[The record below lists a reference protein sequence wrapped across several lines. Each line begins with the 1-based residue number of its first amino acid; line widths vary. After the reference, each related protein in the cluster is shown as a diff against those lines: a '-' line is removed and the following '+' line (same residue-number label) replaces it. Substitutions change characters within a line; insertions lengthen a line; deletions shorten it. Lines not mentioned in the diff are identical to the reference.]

1 MKTFYK
7 LALASALSAMVIP
20 SVNAAFDDAGTDYTN
35 QTTESYIESGPAGDA
50 LNMVDFLLCVMDESK
65 ATTNPNS
72 TYSVLV
78 DENVCFGQKK
88 PTPLYASQTLTT
100 SGSSNPTAAD
110 PFVVDSWFVTGEGM
124 SVVAKSSIS
133 SGATTALPN
142 GVFTMNWKAVS
153 PSSTVGSKG
162 SLSFNADGTMSYIEN
177 MTQNAGS
184 TNEFMYVHG
193 TLSADG
199 STGNLRIKGNGYDS
213 GGKIYPLYRYV
224 FDASHVHY
232 DADGVG
238 GICMDR
244 SAANQTNIVYGYQLF
259 DSAGAKVP
267 LSGPF
272 GFKYTSGSTEFN
284 GWASPHGAWLEGKET
299 NTNKPTIITR
309 RSDSQNFNICYDD
322 DWETASGARY
332 DDADNDN
339 IAGVTVDN
347 ANCGTASDGI
357 KLHLLNSDTS
367 AAYTF
372 DAAIAFNA
380 VTFTDRLSGSSVTRT
395 GAKYDGVGSSLDLGW
410 QCLLPADAVPPV
422 TLSDWTTESFTGGN
436 NSCDGAV
443 DFRPLYHLPNGT
455 ALVRTSNSA
464 TYYVKAIDEKT
475 ILKKEASVTPC
486 ADLSLA
492 TAPAD
497 AGYSAASV
505 TDVDLLWSGL
515 PTVTAANTI
524 KYIHGV
530 AQ

>member
-7 LALASALSAMVIP
+7 IALASALSALVMP

-35 QTTESYIESGPAGDA
+35 QTTDSYIESGPAGDA
-50 LNMVDFLLCVMDESK
+50 LRMVDFLLCVMEASK

-100 SGSSNPTAAD
+100 SGSSNPTAAA
-110 PFVVDSWFVTGEGM
+110 PFNISSWFVTGEGM
-124 SVVAKSSIS
+124 KVVAKSAITT
-133 SGATTALPN
+133 GATAAAPN
-142 GVFTMNWKAVS
+142 GVFTMSWKALE
-153 PSSTVGSKG
+153 PAGMVGSKG
-162 SLSFNADGTMSYIEN
+162 TLDFSADGTMSYIEQSVSPGG
-177 MTQNAGS
+177 T
-184 TNEFMYVHG
+184 EFMYVHG

-199 STGNLRIKGNGYDS
+199 STGKLRIKGNGYDS
-213 GGKIYPLYRYV
+213 VGNKTYPLYRYV

-232 DADGVG
+232 DADGAG

-244 SAANQTNIVYGYQLF
+244 SAANQTTTVFGYQLF
-259 DSAGAKVP
+259 DSAGAKVA

-272 GFKYTSGSTEFN
+272 GFKYGGSDLN

-299 NTNKPTIITR
+299 NTNKPTTITR
-309 RSDSQNFNICYDD
+309 RSDSQNFSICYDD
-322 DWETASGARY
+322 DWKSTCGSAGGCYDNGKDDNTAG
-332 DDADNDN
+332 
-339 IAGVTVDN
+339 N
-347 ANCGTASDGI
+347 ATTCGTASDGI
-357 KLHLLNSDTS
+357 KLHLINSDTS
-367 AAYTF
+367 VAYTF

-380 VTFTDRLSGSSVTRT
+380 VTFTDRSSGNSVTRS

-410 QCLLPADAVPPV
+410 QCLLPAGV
-422 TLSDWTTESFTGGN
+422 TADNWTTESFAGGN
-436 NSCDGAV
+436 NSCDGAI
-443 DFRPLYHLPNGT
+443 DFRPAYHLPNGT

-464 TYYVKAIDEKT
+464 TYYVKSIDEKT
-475 ILKKEASVTPC
+475 ILKKEASATPC

-497 AGYSAASV
+497 AGYTQASV
-505 TDVDLLWSGL
+505 TDVDMLWSGL